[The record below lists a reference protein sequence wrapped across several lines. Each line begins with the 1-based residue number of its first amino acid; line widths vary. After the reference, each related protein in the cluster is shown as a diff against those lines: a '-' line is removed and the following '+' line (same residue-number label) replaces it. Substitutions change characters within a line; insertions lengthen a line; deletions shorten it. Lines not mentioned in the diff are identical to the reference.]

1 MKQYLLNELIAY
13 NIISDENKEEY
24 AYALNVLFLK
34 SIHLI
39 SMFILSLYLNM
50 LFEYFLFIVTFS
62 VFRSYS
68 DGFHAKRAS
77 TCFMMSISFVVGLNF
92 VLKKIHNY
100 YFILFPVILL
110 NSYFKSKS
118 KFQTIKNNSRSISLF
133 IDLFLFLLA
142 NIYPKF
148 LISVCYGIL
157 LSFFLTI
164 LKKYNLSIY
173 T

>member
-92 VLKKIHNY
+92 VLKKYIIIILY
-100 YFILFPVILL
+100 YF
-110 NSYFKSKS
+110 
-118 KFQTIKNNSRSISLF
+118 Q
-133 IDLFLFLLA
+133 
-142 NIYPKF
+142 
-148 LISVCYGIL
+148 
-157 LSFFLTI
+157 
-164 LKKYNLSIY
+164 
-173 T
+173 